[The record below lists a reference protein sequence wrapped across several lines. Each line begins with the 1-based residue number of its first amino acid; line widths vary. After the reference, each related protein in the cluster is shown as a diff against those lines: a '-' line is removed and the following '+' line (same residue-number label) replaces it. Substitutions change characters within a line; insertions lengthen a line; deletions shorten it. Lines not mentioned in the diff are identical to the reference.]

1 MLYELNFEVTSEGR
15 RIVKKSKSRGLENVV
30 EDDLR

>member
-15 RIVKKSKSRGLENVV
+15 RIVKKVKVERRGKCRE
-30 EDDLR
+30 